1 VLTARGAAL
10 ESAYPYAV
18 VRRLFEPLGLDRDA
32 VPTDLVTGA
41 AALATR
47 AFRPDAGL
55 AGDPFATVHG
65 LYWLTVNLSGRAP
78 VLLAVDDCHWAD
90 EPSLRFL
97 AYLAARLDG
106 LPVGLLVTTR
116 TGEPATARRCWP
128 SSRWAASRSTRPNW
142 SRTPPRGWSAPPS
155 AAGRATGS
163 AGSAT
168 GPPAATR
175 CC

>member
-1 VLTARGAAL
+1 
-10 ESAYPYAV
+10 V

-78 VLLAVDDCHWAD
+78 VLLTVDDC
-90 EPSLRFL
+90 
-97 AYLAARLDG
+97 
-106 LPVGLLVTTR
+106 
-116 TGEPATARRCWP
+116 
-128 SSRWAASRSTRPNW
+128 
-142 SRTPPRGWSAPPS
+142 RTPPLGWSARPS
-155 AAGRATGS
+155 AAGPATGS
-163 AGSAT
+163 ATSAT